1 MIFGIPLTAFTK
13 LLSIGQKV
21 QVLFQLLTQVLVQT
35 ERALRLRQKADTL
48 LLRQIMVL

>member
-1 MIFGIPLTAFTK
+1 MIFDLPLTAFTK

-21 QVLFQLLTQVLVQT
+21 QVLFQLLIQMLVQT